1 MAGPSQPRSIQ
12 RSNLAGSTRS
22 ARAIPHRSKPSDAA
36 LRFTRSASSR
46 GPSRNGAISFPC
58 TPGQGSAKN
67 RAMAR
72 LLAYLF
78 RLAVALL
85 LGGDFF
91 LAVVAAPA
99 AFPRDIASL
108 PPGSW
113 RGVAAAD
120 LVGRMLIQLDRMTLV
135 LTGVAALCAIA
146 LARNGF
152 ARARTAALPV
162 LAAGLSSLFSAAW
175 VTPRIHTLRT
185 LGESAGPEF
194 GRLHFLSTA
203 L

>member
-1 MAGPSQPRSIQ
+1 MDGPSQPRSIQ

-22 ARAIPHRSKPSDAA
+22 ARAIPHRSKPSEAA
-36 LRFTRSASSR
+36 FRFTRSASSR
-46 GPSRNGAISFPC
+46 GPSRKGAISFPC

-113 RGVAAAD
+113 QRVAAAD
-120 LVGRMLIQLDRMTLV
+120 LVGRMLAQLDRMTL
-135 LTGVAALCAIA
+135 LLAGVAALCAIG
-146 LARNGF
+146 LARTGLP
-152 ARARTAALPV
+152 RARLAALPV
-162 LAAGLSSLFSAAW
+162 LGAGLCSLFSLAW
-175 VTPRIHTLRT
+175 VTPRIQSLRT
-185 LGESAGPEF
+185 VGQS
-194 GRLHFLSTA
+194 
-203 L
+203 

>member
-1 MAGPSQPRSIQ
+1 
-12 RSNLAGSTRS
+12 
-22 ARAIPHRSKPSDAA
+22 
-36 LRFTRSASSR
+36 
-46 GPSRNGAISFPC
+46 
-58 TPGQGSAKN
+58 
-67 RAMAR
+67 MAR

-113 RGVAAAD
+113 QRVAAAD
-120 LVGRMLIQLDRMTLV
+120 LVGRMLAQLDRMTL
-135 LTGVAALCAIA
+135 LLAGVAALCAIA
-146 LARNGF
+146 LARTGLSR
-152 ARARTAALPV
+152 ARAAALPV
-162 LAAGLSSLFSAAW
+162 LGAGLCSLLSVSW
-175 VTPRIHTLRT
+175 VPPRIHVLRS
-185 LGESAGPEF
+185 LAQSAGPEF

-203 L
+203 LVGIEMLLLLYALWMSP